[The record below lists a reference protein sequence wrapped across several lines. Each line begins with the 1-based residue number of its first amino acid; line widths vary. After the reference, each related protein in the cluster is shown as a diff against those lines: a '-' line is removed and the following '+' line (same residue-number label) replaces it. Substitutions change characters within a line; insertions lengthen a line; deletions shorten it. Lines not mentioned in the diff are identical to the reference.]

1 LHLLFSALFILSD
14 HGSRDSEVRK
24 TRQGQLE
31 DRLPLAYVI
40 LPQWFSQKYP
50 QAVKNL
56 RGNAKHIT
64 SAYDMYETF
73 KDLTDLSKLND
84 QHIHYIRQRK
94 LKVAEKVYESRIGC
108 SLYNFDFFFTCRKV
122 IVVEQAYS
130 HSCPSIV
137 AVSAPEFHLIGASA
151 TRRRRFPSN
160 PLTYMTPCPMS

>member
-108 SLYNFDFFFTCRKV
+108 SLYNFDFFLLAERSSSWNKLIHT
-122 IVVEQAYS
+122 
-130 HSCPSIV
+130 V
-137 AVSAPEFHLIGASA
+137 ARASWLCQRRNSTSLVHLLQEEEDFHQI
-151 TRRRRFPSN
+151 P
-160 PLTYMTPCPMS
+160 